1 MKKNYLIIGDS
12 IAYGVGATDNGG
24 FSNFLKS
31 NFLKSESSK
40 KTENYVHCIGFPG
53 AISKN
58 ILDKMPTILNLYYS
72 LNTKNVLIVLVGIND
87 TQFLKK
93 KLKFNFLNLKI
104 ILQK

>member
-31 NFLKSESSK
+31 EISK

-53 AISKN
+53 AISKD